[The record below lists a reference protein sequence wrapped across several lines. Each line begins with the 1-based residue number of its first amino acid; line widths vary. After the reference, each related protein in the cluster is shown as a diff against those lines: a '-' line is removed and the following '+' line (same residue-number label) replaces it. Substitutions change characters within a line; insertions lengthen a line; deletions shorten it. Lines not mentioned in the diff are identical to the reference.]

1 MGLDK
6 SLWAEVDEQGRLV
19 IAPEIAERY
28 GLKPGA
34 RVRLDE
40 DDNSIRLHRPVT
52 HLAKL
57 YIEPTNFCNID
68 CVTCMRSNWSVEIG
82 RMSSLTFDRIVEEL
96 GTLSTRP
103 TVFFGGI
110 GEPLSHSH
118 LPQMIERVKSLGCR
132 VEMISNGTLLSEEK
146 GRAIIEA
153 GLDLLWVSI
162 DGARPES
169 YADVRLGAE
178 LPVVIENLKR
188 FRHLRRP
195 AHRPVPQI
203 GIAFVAMKRN
213 IADLPELL
221 QLGKSLGVMHFHV
234 SNLLAH
240 SPEMYEEILYEKAMK
255 DITFLPSPWLRRLTL
270 PKWDFNEYTSEPFI
284 KAMNSGYNVK
294 LAGNNLGITND
305 VCTFIEDGSM
315 IVGWDGS
322 VSPCPPLLHTH
333 VGMLNG
339 YKRVSHSHII
349 GNVRDRGLLD
359 LWLDPEYVAYRERV
373 HGYEFAPCT
382 PCGGCELSRE
392 NLTDC
397 FEVVAPACGSCLWAQ
412 GVIQC
417 P

>member
-1 MGLDK
+1 MGIDQ

-19 IAPEIAERY
+19 IAPEVAERY

-40 DDNSIRLHRPVT
+40 DSNSVRLHRPVT
-52 HLAKL
+52 HLAKV

-68 CVTCMRSNWSVEIG
+68 CVTCMRSNWDVEIG
-82 RMSSLTFDRIVEEL
+82 RMTAQTFDHIVAEL
-96 GTLSTRP
+96 ERLSSPP

-110 GEPLSHSH
+110 GEPLSHSR
-118 LPQMIERVKSLGCR
+118 LPQMIERVKALGCR
-132 VEMISNGTLLSEEK
+132 IEMITNGTLLTESKSRE
-146 GRAIIEA
+146 IIDA

-178 LPVVIENLKR
+178 LPLVLENLDR
-188 FRHLRRP
+188 FRRMRKP
-195 AHRPVPQI
+195 AHHPVPEI

-221 QLGKSLGVMHFHV
+221 HLGKRLGVMHFHV

-240 SPEMYEEILYEKAMK
+240 SPEMYGEILYEKALK

-270 PKWDFNEYTSEPFI
+270 PKWDLNEYTSEPFL
-284 KAMNSGYNVK
+284 KAMNSGYNVS

-305 VCTFIEDGSM
+305 VCSFIESGSM

-333 VGMLNG
+333 TGMLNG
-339 YKRVSHSHII
+339 YERVSHKHII
-349 GNVRDRGLLD
+349 GNVRDRGLMD
-359 LWLDPEYVAYRERV
+359 VWLDPEYVAYRERV

-392 NLTDC
+392 NITDC
-397 FEVVAPACGSCLWAQ
+397 FDVDAPACGSCLWAQ

>member
-1 MGLDK
+1 MSIDQ
-6 SLWAEVDEQGRLV
+6 SLWAEVDEQGRLI
-19 IAPEIAERY
+19 IAPQVAERY
-28 GLKPGA
+28 GLRPGA

-40 DDNSIRLHRPVT
+40 EDDSVRLHRPVT

-68 CVTCMRSNWSVEIG
+68 CVTCMRTNWDVEIG
-82 RMSSLTFDRIVEEL
+82 RMAPDTFERIIEEL
-96 GTLSTRP
+96 GKVSP
-103 TVFFGGI
+103 PPIVFFGGI

-132 VEMISNGTLLSEEK
+132 AEMITNGTLLNESK
-146 GRAIIEA
+146 ARAIIDA

-178 LPVVIENLKR
+178 LPLVIKNLKR
-188 FRHLRRP
+188 FRRLRKP
-195 AHRPVPQI
+195 GHRPVPEI

-213 IADLPELL
+213 IADLPQLL
-221 QLGKSLGVMHFHV
+221 ALGKRLGVMHFHV

-240 SPEMYEEILYEKAMK
+240 SPEMYEEILYEKASK
-255 DITFLPSPWLRRLTL
+255 DITYLPSPWLRKLTL
-270 PKWDFNEYTSEPFI
+270 PKWDYNEYTGEPFLQ
-284 KAMNSGYNVK
+284 AMNSGYNVV
-294 LAGNNLGITND
+294 LAGTNLGINND
-305 VCTFIEDGSM
+305 VCTFIEEGSM

-333 VGMLNG
+333 TGMLNG
-339 YKRVSHSHII
+339 YERVSHKHII
-349 GNVRDRGLLD
+349 GNVRDRGLVD
-359 LWLDPEYVAYRERV
+359 MWLDPEYVAYRERV
-373 HGYEFAPCT
+373 HSFAFAPCT
-382 PCGGCELSRE
+382 PCGGCEISRE

-397 FEVVAPACGSCLWAQ
+397 FDVVAPACGGCLWAQ
-412 GVIQC
+412 GIIKC

>member
-1 MGLDK
+1 MSLDQ
-6 SLWAEVDEQGRLV
+6 SVWAEVDEQGRLILDPAV
-19 IAPEIAERY
+19 AARY
-28 GLKPGA
+28 GLRPGA
-34 RVRLDE
+34 RVRLDQE
-40 DDNSIRLHRPVT
+40 DNSIRLHRPVT

-68 CVTCMRSNWSVEIG
+68 CVTCMRSNWDVQIG
-82 RMSSLTFDRIVEEL
+82 RMGLATFERIVEEIE
-96 GTLSTRP
+96 TLETLP

-118 LPQMIERVKSLGCR
+118 LPQMIARVKSLGCR
-132 VEMISNGTLLSEEK
+132 VEMISNGTLLNES
-146 GRAIIEA
+146 RARALIDA
-153 GLDLLWVSI
+153 GLDLLWVSL

-178 LPVVIENLKR
+178 LPTVLDNLQR
-188 FRHLRRP
+188 FRRLRRP
-195 AHRPVPQI
+195 AHHPVPEL

-213 IADLPELL
+213 IGDLPELL
-221 QLGKSLGVMHFHV
+221 RLGKRLGIMHFHV

-240 SPEMYEEILYEKAMK
+240 SEEMYQEILYQKALK
-255 DITFLPSPWLRRLTL
+255 DVTYFDSPWLRRLKL
-270 PKWDFNEYTSEPFI
+270 PKWDFNEYTSEPFLE
-284 KAMNSGYNVK
+284 ALRSGYNII
-294 LAGNNLGITND
+294 LAGTNLGVSND

-333 VGMLNG
+333 TGYLNG
-339 YKRVSHSHII
+339 YPRVSHKHII
-349 GNVRDRGLLD
+349 GNVGERGLLD
-359 LWLDPEYVAYRERV
+359 MWLDPEYVAYRERV
-373 HGYEFAPCT
+373 HSFAFAPCT
-382 PCGGCELSRE
+382 PCGGCEISRE

-397 FEVVAPACGSCLWAQ
+397 FESPAPACGGCLWAQ

>member
-1 MGLDK
+1 MGIDK
-6 SLWAEVDEQGRLV
+6 SLWAEVDKQGRLV
-19 IAPEIAERY
+19 VAPEVAERY

-34 RVRLDE
+34 RVRIDE

-82 RMSSLTFDRIVEEL
+82 RMSLLTFDRIVEEL
-96 GTLSTRP
+96 ETLSNRP
-103 TVFFGGI
+103 AVFFGGS
-110 GEPLSHSH
+110 GGPLSHSH
-118 LPQMIERVKSLGCR
+118 QPPMIERVKSLGCR
-132 VEMISNGTLLSEEK
+132 AEMITNGTLLTESKARE
-146 GRAIIEA
+146 IIDA

-162 DGARPES
+162 DGAKPES

-178 LPVVIENLKR
+178 LPLVLENLKC
-188 FRHLRRP
+188 FRRLRRP
-195 AHRPVPQI
+195 AHHPVPEI

-270 PKWDFNEYTSEPFI
+270 PKWDFNEHTSEPFI

-339 YKRVSHSHII
+339 YERVSHKHII

-397 FEVVAPACGSCLWAQ
+397 FDVVAPACGSCLWAQ

>member
-1 MGLDK
+1 MGIDQ

-19 IAPEIAERY
+19 IAPEVAEKY
-28 GLKPGA
+28 GLKPGT

-40 DDNSIRLHRPVT
+40 DSNSIRMHRPVT

-57 YIEPTNFCNID
+57 YIDPTNFCNID
-68 CVTCMRSNWSVEIG
+68 CLTCMRNSWSVEIG
-82 RMSSLTFDRIVEEL
+82 RMTMITFERIMEEL
-96 GTLSTRP
+96 EGLSTLP

-118 LPQMIERVKSLGCR
+118 IAEMIGRAKALGCR
-132 VEMISNGTLLSEEK
+132 VEMITNGTLLTESK
-146 GRAIIEA
+146 SRALIDA

-178 LPVVIENLKR
+178 LPLVLENLDR
-188 FRHLRRP
+188 FRRMRRP
-195 AHRPVPQI
+195 AHHPVPEI

-213 IADLPELL
+213 IGDLPQLL
-221 QLGKSLGVMHFHV
+221 ALGKRMGVMHFHV

-240 SPEMYEEILYEKAMK
+240 SETMYKEILYEKTLN
-255 DITFLPSPWLRRLTL
+255 DVTYLPSPWLRRLIL
-270 PKWDFNEYTSEPFI
+270 PKWDFNEFTSQPFLE
-284 KAMNSGYNVK
+284 ALRSGYNVT
-294 LAGNNLGITND
+294 LAGNNLGINND
-305 VCTFIEDGSM
+305 VCTFIESGAM

-333 VGMLNG
+333 IGYLNG
-339 YKRVSHSHII
+339 YERVSHKHLI
-349 GNVRDRGLLD
+349 GNVRDRGLMEM
-359 LWLDPEYVAYRERV
+359 WLDPEYVAYRERV
-373 HGYEFAPCT
+373 HGFAFAPCT
-382 PCGGCELSRE
+382 PCGGCEISRE

-397 FEVVAPACGSCLWAQ
+397 FESVAPACGGCLWAQ